1 MEKNVTWANVRYLV
15 SPINSVQMGKLAKM
29 DFVPKDVPIT
39 GIVLDKMFAFKENVL
54 IHVPYERHVDPT
66 ANVRLE
72 TKPSIVAV
80 LKDLLVF
87 QLPFKD
93 VSGFPIPVLEKI
105 VQRVTDV
112 SMDSACGNV
121 NFMLIV
127 LEENNVLM
135 ACA

>member
-1 MEKNVTWANVRYLV
+1 MEKNVTWVNVRYLV

-54 IHVPYERHVDPT
+54 IHALYERPVDPT

-93 VSGFPIPVLEKI
+93 ASGFPIPVLEKI

>member
-15 SPINSVQMGKLAKM
+15 SPISSVQMGKLAKM
-29 DFVPKDVPIT
+29 DFVPKDALIT
-39 GIVLDKMFAFKENVL
+39 GIVLDKMFVFKENVL
-54 IHVPYERHVDPT
+54 IHVPYERPVDPT
-66 ANVRLE
+66 VNVRLE

-80 LKDLLVF
+80 LKDLLAC

-105 VQRVTDV
+105 VQRVTNV
-112 SMDSACGNV
+112 STDSACGNV
-121 NFMLIV
+121 NFTLIV
-127 LEENNVLM
+127 LEENNVWM